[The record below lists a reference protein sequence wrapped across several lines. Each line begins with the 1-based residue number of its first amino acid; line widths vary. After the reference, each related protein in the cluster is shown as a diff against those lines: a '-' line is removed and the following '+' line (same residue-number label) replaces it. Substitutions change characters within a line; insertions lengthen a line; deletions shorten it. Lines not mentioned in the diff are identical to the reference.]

1 MSTNAIKIYVGVTD
15 LDWFEFLSRRQDVDE
30 VNFWQPGGRSQFRAL
45 QPGELFLFKLHS
57 PNNFI
62 VGGGLFGHASIVPIS
77 LAWEAFGVMNG
88 AESLEEMRRRVAR
101 YRREPVEY
109 RTDYSIGC
117 RILEQP
123 FFWPRELWI
132 PIADRWA
139 PSIVVGKSFDTGH
152 ADGRF
157 LWDAVRERL
166 AARSAAAPSPL
177 DEVARYSTPRLVKPR
192 LGQGTFRVAVTD
204 SYDRRCA
211 ITGERTL
218 PVLDAAHIRAYG
230 AGGEHEVS
238 NGLLLRT
245 DIHKLFDRGY
255 VTVDPDFRFVVSP
268 RLRED
273 FQNGKHYYDLAGQ
286 DLRLPVQQRLRP
298 DPEALDWHRQE
309 RFLG

>member
-1 MSTNAIKIYVGVTD
+1 MSLGSVKIYVGVTD
-15 LDWFEFLSRRQDVDE
+15 LDWFEFLSTRSLDE
-30 VNFWQPGGRSQFRAL
+30 VNFWQPGGRSQFRVL

-77 LAWEAFGVMNG
+77 LAREAFGDKNG
-88 AESLEEMRRRVAR
+88 APSLDEMRGRVAR
-101 YRREPVEY
+101 YRREPVDF

-123 FFWPRELWI
+123 FFWPRDLWL

-139 PSIVVGKSFDTGH
+139 PSIVVGKGFDTGE

-157 LWDAVRERL
+157 LWDAVRDRL
-166 AARSAAAPSPL
+166 TAAPVAASTPL
-177 DEVARYSTPRLVKPR
+177 AEVARYGDPRLVRPR

-204 SYDRRCA
+204 SYGRRCA
-211 ITGERTL
+211 VTGERTL

-230 AGGEHEVS
+230 AGGQHEVS

-255 VTVDPDFRFVVSP
+255 VTVDADHRFVVSQ

-273 FQNGKHYYDLAGQ
+273 FQNGRHYYDLAGQ
-286 DLRLPVQQRLRP
+286 TVRLPARADHRP
-298 DPEALDWHRQE
+298 DAQALEWHRDE
-309 RFLG
+309 RFLRA